1 MIGNIFKDLLQ
12 QCDVSYKCKLLSFT
26 AEKTVFKN
34 KVSLQ
39 KCLTGDWSIYAQR
52 QCSLQ
57 ANIFTSVKIW
67 AILTCF
73 ADIGLL

>member
-34 KVSLQ
+34 KVSVQ
-39 KCLTGDWSIYAQR
+39 KCLAGKGKLMPR
-52 QCSLQ
+52 GQCSLQ

-67 AILTCF
+67 TILTCF
-73 ADIGLL
+73 AHIGHF